1 MSLGQR
7 KNRKES
13 SDALTTGSN
22 KALTLTLTLSLCAG
36 ARLPCSKKANITGST
51 KPAGAQVPG
60 TRPSQPRQPAKQK
73 SSHPT

>member
-22 KALTLTLTLSLCAG
+22 KALTLTLSLSAG